1 MTFRPFKFLQTLS
14 EANAY
19 WGHLSSEANIT
30 RLKFVFVN
38 TWMEVNILDEDEW
51 RNDIDSKCQLQ
62 EILICYFITSSAF
75 LIALSVADNNAIC
88 EVTLWNY
95 RTVAKVYWFNP
106 NNRHSL
112 HAIFWHSV
120 WGWITFISLLP
131 LQWWEWVLA
140 EWFDGEYE
148 KWCDSYAK
156 QICTPPPSRKSFV
169 ETFSAGFPVH
179 LSSLGILYVKP
190 ILSFSKYKVEANSNH
205 TLHLIS

>member
-1 MTFRPFKFLQTLS
+1 MCVCKHLNGSEYIRWRWMKKWYRFKVS
-14 EANAY
+14 AA
-19 WGHLSSEANIT
+19 
-30 RLKFVFVN
+30 RD
-38 TWMEVNILDEDEW
+38 LD
-51 RNDIDSKCQLQ
+51 L
-62 EILICYFITSSAF
+62 CYFITSSAF

-88 EVTLWNY
+88 EVTLWDY

-140 EWFDGEYE
+140 EWFDGEHE

-169 ETFSAGFPVH
+169 ETFSAGFPDH
-179 LSSLGILYVKP
+179 LSSLSILYVKP